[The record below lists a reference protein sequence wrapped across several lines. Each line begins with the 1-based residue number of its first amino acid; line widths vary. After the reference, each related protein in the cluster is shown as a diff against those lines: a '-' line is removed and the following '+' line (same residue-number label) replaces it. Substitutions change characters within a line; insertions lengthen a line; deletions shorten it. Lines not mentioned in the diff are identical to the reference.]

1 MPDNMI
7 RLPQIRQYGPNGDPL
22 QWPTYGEDPRVL
34 QSWWSGRTPRQT
46 APIRVRSFSGRRMV
60 GAAIRGIAVGILLV
74 GLIYGL
80 VPAYSWW
87 LADWRWAFA
96 LVGIGVATLLLGL
109 EGAALAIAG
118 IALTQAFGRVVV
130 APETALI
137 VLAVGIVGRM
147 LFEWLLIAMKR

>member
-1 MPDNMI
+1 
-7 RLPQIRQYGPNGDPL
+7 
-22 QWPTYGEDPRVL
+22 
-34 QSWWSGRTPRQT
+34 
-46 APIRVRSFSGRRMV
+46 MV